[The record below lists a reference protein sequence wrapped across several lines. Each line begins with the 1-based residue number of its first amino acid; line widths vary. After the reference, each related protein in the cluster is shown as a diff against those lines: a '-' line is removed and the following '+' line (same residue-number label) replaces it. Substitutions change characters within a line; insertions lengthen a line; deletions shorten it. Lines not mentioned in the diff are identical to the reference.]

1 MIVFLQRLFSG
12 LLSGK
17 IGVIEISTNAV
28 KYLSGYKLTNNF
40 DFDKYNYG
48 SIFTDSG
55 RLGLHNGR
63 LSLKFLND
71 VILPAIFFAIDAL
84 INSGVKRDN
93 IKIIS
98 TALLREASNADEC
111 VSLIEEKTSLPM
123 RVVSGD
129 EEAVGA
135 ISAFLKTTKRDF
147 KDKYV
152 VGVDL
157 GGGSTEIAVIQNNKV
172 LFKKSYRVGM
182 SLGKKEP
189 IVIPD
194 KIFKDKNKEIVIVG
208 NGFALSRAAGLNKQT
223 MHDASIP
230 VDQIKEEYRKNHAFA
245 PLPELW
251 IDLADELGCD
261 YIIGNGTG
269 NVFSEFLDKKLD

>member
-1 MIVFLQRLFSG
+1 MIIFLQRLFSS

-17 IGVIEISTNAV
+17 FGVIEISTNAV

-40 DFDKYNYG
+40 DFDRYKYG

-71 VILPAIFFAIDAL
+71 VILPAIIFSIDSL
-84 INSGVKRDN
+84 IKSGVKRNN
-93 IKIIS
+93 IRIIS
-98 TALLREASNADEC
+98 TALLREANNADEC
-111 VSLIEEKTSLPM
+111 VDIIREKTNLPV
-123 RVVSGD
+123 RIISGN

-135 ISAFLKTTKRDF
+135 ISAFLKTTKRELS
-147 KDKYV
+147 DKYV
-152 VGVDL
+152 VGVDM

-172 LFKKSYRVGM
+172 LFKKSYKVGM
-182 SLGKKEP
+182 SLGKREP
-189 IVIPD
+189 IIIPN
-194 KIFKDKNKEIVIVG
+194 KVFKDENKEIVIVG
-208 NGFALSRAAGLNKQT
+208 NGFCLSRAAGLNKQT
-223 MHDASIP
+223 MHDKAIS
-230 VDQIKEEYRKNHAFA
+230 VDSIKECYKKDHNFA
-245 PLPELW
+245 PLPEIW

-269 NVFSEFLDKKLD
+269 NIFAEFLDKKLD